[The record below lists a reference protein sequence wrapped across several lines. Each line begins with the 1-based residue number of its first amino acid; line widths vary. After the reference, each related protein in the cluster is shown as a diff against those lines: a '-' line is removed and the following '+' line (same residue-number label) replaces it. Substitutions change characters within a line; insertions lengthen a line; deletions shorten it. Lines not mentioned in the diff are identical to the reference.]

1 MADRSPRLV
10 SASPASTTSTAPSK
24 TTGRWVRTKWIVTFA
39 WGWTAIIGLLAAS
52 QVIGYTGFPVLYV
65 MQALTPFVLAPSLPI
80 ALFSERTGRH
90 RLALVNTVIAGV
102 LLWLAVPVVF
112 HGDPP
117 AVSAQAPRLT
127 IRFANAYYGNDRI
140 DEAATSLLS
149 TDTDVIA
156 IVEYPQHLEQALDRL
171 GAFESYPYRLGR
183 SSPDRGGIA
192 LLSRYPVLASSFER
206 FGDQPGIEAVLDVH
220 GTSVRVIV
228 VHPLAAT
235 DPDSFETWEGD
246 LRVIAGRISESGL
259 PTVVVGDF
267 NASRWH
273 PDFRDLLDES
283 GARDVHEWLGHG
295 FSTSWPADVLVPP
308 FVRID
313 HALVRGRAVPLSI
326 HNVDTPGSDHRGFV
340 VAVAIAG

>member
-10 SASPASTTSTAPSK
+10 SASTTTTAHRHW
-24 TTGRWVRTKWIVTFA
+24 TRTKSIDTFG
-39 WGWTAIIGLLAAS
+39 WGWTAIAGLLVAS
-52 QVIGYTGFPVLYV
+52 QMVGYTGFPVLYV
-65 MQALTPFVLAPSLPI
+65 VQALTPFVLAPSLPL
-80 ALFSERTGRH
+80 ALFSTRTGRH
-90 RLALVNTVIAGV
+90 RLALANAFIAAV

-117 AVSAQAPRLT
+117 TVSAQAPRLT

-140 DEAATSLLS
+140 DEAAASLLS

-156 IVEYPQHLEQALDRL
+156 VVEYPQRLEQALERL
-171 GAFESYPYRLGR
+171 GAFESYPHRLGR

-192 LLSRYPVLASSFER
+192 LLSRYPVLTSSFER

-235 DPDSFETWEGD
+235 DSGSFGTWEGD
-246 LRVIAGRISESGL
+246 LSAIGGRINKPGL
-259 PTVVVGDF
+259 PTVAVGDF

-273 PDFRDLLDES
+273 PDFRDLLDDS
-283 GARDVHEWLGHG
+283 GVRDVHEWLGHG

-313 HALVRGRAVPLSI
+313 HALVRDGAVPLSI
-326 HNVDTPGSDHRGFV
+326 RNVDTPGSDHRGFV
-340 VAVAIAG
+340 VMVAIVG